1 MRRSGKLLAYKTL
14 CTESVEHD
22 MIEHMKHAITIAFLF
37 LAAYP
42 ALAANDAVILPVPY
56 TAQAPFGNWSVPW
69 SDFCEE
75 ASVAMAQA
83 YVTGRGGQLSAI
95 DFAIEM
101 LRLAIFELRNFG
113 HDKDTGVAET
123 LRMLRDYYGNTKPH
137 IVYNPTSETI
147 RNAILNGSPVIVPAA
162 GQLLGNPHFKSPG
175 PRYHMVVVKGFDH
188 IDFIVNEPGT
198 RFGNGWHYD
207 QSTLMNAMHDFVANG
222 DITTGRKAVIIVEK

>member
-1 MRRSGKLLAYKTL
+1 LKRFGKLPAYKTL
-14 CTESVEHD
+14 YTESVEHG
-22 MIEHMKHAITIAFLF
+22 MIERMKYAVAVAFLF
-37 LAAYP
+37 LAAFP

-83 YVTGRGGQLSAI
+83 YVAGRQLSAI

-113 HDKDTGVAET
+113 YDKDTGVADT
-123 LRMLRDYYGNTKPH
+123 LRMLRDYYGNTKAR

-147 RNAILNGSPVIVPAA
+147 RNAIRDGFPVIVPVA

-175 PRYHMVVVKGFDH
+175 PRYHMVVVKGFDNA
-188 IDFIVNEPGT
+188 DFIVNEPGT
-198 RFGNGWHYD
+198 RFGNGWRYG

-222 DITTGRKAVIIVEK
+222 DITTGQKAVIIVEK